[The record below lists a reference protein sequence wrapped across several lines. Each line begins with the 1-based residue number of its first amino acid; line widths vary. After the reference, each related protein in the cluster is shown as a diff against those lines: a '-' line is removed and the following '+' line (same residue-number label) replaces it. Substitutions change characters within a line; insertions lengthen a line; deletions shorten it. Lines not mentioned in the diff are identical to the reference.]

1 MRLWALRKR
10 WGSLLAL
17 WLLAAATQAQT
28 FEAPYARAYRLALKL
43 KVDSARRLTTA
54 PAAGPDA
61 EAQRLLVQSMADF
74 VECMVRED
82 DDPPPGLDE
91 AMAARLDAL
100 ADLPDRS
107 PWPAYALAE
116 AYLHRGL
123 VLARYGHEV
132 KAAYLLTKAYTR
144 TKDVRRRWPAFRP
157 ARKSMGIYK
166 MVLGLAP
173 PLKDNWMLKMLGLRG
188 DVDGG
193 LADLQAAADS
203 TNAQQ
208 PEATLL
214 YSMAQMYVRRQPEQG
229 RALLLRYVNNEP
241 DDLAGL
247 ALLATV
253 YQQGQQHGRA
263 QAALRYMRPAPGH
276 LPFYYPLLLEGDLH
290 LQALHTDSAIVPLER
305 YLAVCSRKRLV
316 KQLHY
321 KLFVAYYLQGDSAT
335 ANAHF
340 YAIATDGEVGTD
352 QDRYALH
359 FHKRGIVP
367 DKRLLRARLLYDGG
381 FDERAQRTLDSVLPH
396 QLRTVSELAELQYR
410 RARLAQRRKDTS
422 AAERLFL
429 LTISTAGADPSYYA
443 PNACLQLGRIA
454 YARKQWEAARGW
466 FARVR
471 TYPDHEYKQGL
482 DEQAQ
487 AWLGRVARAERL
499 ARKQARRGSP
509 AAG

>member
-1 MRLWALRKR
+1 MLRVLCKR
-10 WGSLLAL
+10 WVGLLAL
-17 WLLAAATQAQT
+17 CLAASAVQAQP
-28 FEAPYARAYRLALKL
+28 FVPLYGQAYRLALKL
-43 KVDSARRLTTA
+43 KVDSARQLTAA
-54 PAAGPDA
+54 PATGPDI

-74 VECMVRED
+74 IECMVRED
-82 DDPPPGLDE
+82 DQPPPGLED
-91 AMAARLDAL
+91 AMTDRLDAL

-107 PWPAYALAE
+107 PWPNYALGE

-132 KAAYLLTKAYTR
+132 KAAYMLAKAYNR
-144 TKDVRRRWPAFRP
+144 TKEVRRRWPAFLP
-157 ARKSMGIYK
+157 ARKSMGIYQ

-173 PLKDNWMLKMLGLRG
+173 PLKDNWMLKILGLRG

-203 TNAQQ
+203 ANAQQ
-208 PEATLL
+208 PEAVLL

-229 RALLLRYVNNEP
+229 RALLLRYVNNQP

-263 QAALRYMRPAPGH
+263 QAAIRYMRKDAGH
-276 LPFYYPLLLEGDLH
+276 LPFYYPLLLEGDLY
-290 LQALHTDSAIVPLER
+290 LQALKTDSAIVPLEK

-340 YAIATDGEVGTD
+340 YAIASYGEVGTD

-359 FHKRGIVP
+359 FFKRGIIP

-396 QLRTVSELAELQYR
+396 QLRTISELAEVQYR
-410 RARLAQRRKDTS
+410 RARLAQRRKDTA

-429 LTISTAGADPSYYA
+429 LTISTGGDDPSYYA

-454 YARKQWEAARGW
+454 YARKQWTAARSW

-482 DEQAQ
+482 DEQAD
-487 AWLGRVARAERL
+487 AWLNRVQRAERQQ
-499 ARKQARRGSP
+499 RKRERRAGP